1 MTLNQG
7 QQAAAKAVF
16 QFLLSKDKE
25 FSISGPAGVGKTHMM
40 KHIMETV
47 LQEYQ
52 TACQLLA
59 ITPIEYEVVLTA
71 TTNKAAEVLG
81 VSTGFPAQTIHSF
94 LKLRVYD
101 DYKTGETKCEPTKD
115 FSVKSRKL
123 IFVDEASMV
132 DRLLHKYLHTGTDS
146 SCKIIYLGDHCQLAP
161 VMEDLSLVY
170 KQEKKNA
177 HLTEPM
183 RNAGQPALIDLCS
196 KLRNTVETLDFFQ
209 IDPVPGVIE
218 YLDPAQAQAFVDG
231 TFKAEDAESRILCY
245 TNNKVK
251 EYNGYIRQLRGHP
264 DHFTVGE
271 ILINNAGIAIG
282 KTFLRV
288 EQELVVKEVSTDISS
303 IVIAENDPNAVLQ
316 TYSITVGDK
325 SGAAFLQLNVPADPE
340 HFKNLMRYFKNQKQ
354 WTPFYKLKNNYP
366 DLRPRDAATV
376 YKAQGSTYD
385 SVLLDLSDLGKCT
398 QNDQLA
404 RMLYVGASRAK
415 SKVFLYGSLPARLFA
430 NKAA

>member
-1 MTLNQG
+1 M
-7 QQAAAKAVF
+7 
-16 QFLLSKDKE
+16 
-25 FSISGPAGVGKTHMM
+25 
-40 KHIMETV
+40 
-47 LQEYQ
+47 QEYQ

-71 TTNKAAEVLG
+71 TTNKAAEVLA

-94 LKLRVYD
+94 LKLKVYD

-115 FSVKSRKL
+115 FTVKSRKL

-132 DRLLHKYLHTGTDS
+132 DRLLHKYLHSGTDS

-183 RNAGQPALIDLCS
+183 RNAGQPALVDLCS
-196 KLRNTVETLDFFQ
+196 KLRNTVETLKFFQ

-218 YLDPAQAQAFVDG
+218 YLPLEKAQAFVDS
-231 TFKAEDAESRILCY
+231 TFKVEDADSRILCY

-264 DHFTVGE
+264 DHFSVGE
-271 ILINNAGIAIG
+271 ILINNSGITIG

-288 EQELVVKEVSTDISS
+288 EQELVVKEVTTDISNV
-303 IVIAENDPNAVLQ
+303 VIDKDDPNAVLQ
-316 TYSITVGDK
+316 TYSIMVGDK
-325 SGAAFLQLNVPADPE
+325 SGTAFLRLDVPADPD
-340 HFKNLMRYFKNQKQ
+340 HFKNLMRYFKTQKQ
-354 WTPFYKLKNNYP
+354 WSFYYKLKNGYP

-385 SVLLDLSDLGKCT
+385 TVLLDLSDLGKCT

-415 SKVFLYGSLPARLFA
+415 SKVFLYGSLPDRLFA
-430 NKAA
+430 SKAA